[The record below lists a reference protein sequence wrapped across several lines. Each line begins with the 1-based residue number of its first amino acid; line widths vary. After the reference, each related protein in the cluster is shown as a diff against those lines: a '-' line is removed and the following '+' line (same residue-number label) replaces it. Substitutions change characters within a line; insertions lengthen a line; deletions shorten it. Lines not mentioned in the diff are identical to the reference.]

1 VTVAQRLFGTSLGR
15 FAGAR
20 ATRYVA
26 PTTTA
31 RVPAALSG
39 AVTGVVG
46 LNTRPVF
53 AAPQSMIDRSAR
65 FPRTAAT
72 FRSAATPS
80 GGPRTGTPEGCPAAL
95 LQRGFTPNQY
105 LSAYNYTPLHN
116 AGITGAGERVAL
128 IEIDGFRYSDVR
140 AFASCFGLGVPA
152 INGYG
157 VGLSHPL
164 PPGGETT
171 LDLEVLDAAAPGLKE
186 VDVYESSARAS
197 DVLQSLTAPLQTRGH
212 VPEVISASLGT
223 CEPALALSIGES
235 GIRSTEAALAMA
247 AASGISVLASSGD
260 AGSTACVAK
269 SGPLD
274 SLAVSFPASSPFVT
288 GVGGTN
294 VTLNREN
301 QIIHQP
307 VWNDAPYDLTAGGGG
322 SSMLFD
328 RPSYQRG
335 FVHRDRRGV
344 PDVSMLADVEP
355 GYDIYCTAQGECL
368 NLENSNPWVPVGGTS
383 AASPLFAGGLAL
395 VDQLLRQHGKQNV
408 GLANSLLY
416 KLDRRDASTHVISDV
431 VSNDNDLGPY
441 LSIGTHRSLG
451 CCTARPGYDLAS
463 GLGTV
468 NVGKFASLAVSVQP
482 AVAKVS
488 LRLPAQRPLAR
499 RHLLAKLGC
508 SRRCIVAA
516 AALVAIPGAGS
527 FRLFSSTHLLLK
539 KGGKT
544 LQLRFSRSELRR
556 LHAGLRAH
564 KKIYA
569 TVIGEVLDAGGNV
582 ERLSRLHRLRIAH

>member
-1 VTVAQRLFGTSLGR
+1 
-15 FAGAR
+15 
-20 ATRYVA
+20 
-26 PTTTA
+26 
-31 RVPAALSG
+31 
-39 AVTGVVG
+39 
-46 LNTRPVF
+46 
-53 AAPQSMIDRSAR
+53 
-65 FPRTAAT
+65 
-72 FRSAATPS
+72 
-80 GGPRTGTPEGCPAAL
+80 
-95 LQRGFTPNQY
+95 
-105 LSAYNYTPLHN
+105 
-116 AGITGAGERVAL
+116 
-128 IEIDGFRYSDVR
+128 
-140 AFASCFGLGVPA
+140 
-152 INGYG
+152 
-157 VGLSHPL
+157 L

-223 CEPALALSIGES
+223 CEPALALSIGEA
-235 GIRSTEAALAMA
+235 GIRSTEGALALA

-294 VTLNREN
+294 VRLNPDN
-301 QIIHQP
+301 QIIRQP

-322 SSMLFD
+322 SSILFG
-328 RPSYQRG
+328 RPSYQKG

-355 GYDIYCTAQGECL
+355 GYDIYCTAQGDCL
-368 NLENSNPWVPVGGTS
+368 NVENSNPWVPVGGTS

-416 KLDRRDASTHVISDV
+416 KLDRRDASTGVISDV

-441 LSIGTHRSLG
+441 LSIGNHRSLG
-451 CCTARPGYDLAS
+451 CCTAGPGYDLAS

-468 NVGKFASLAVSVQP
+468 NVGKFALLAASLQP

-508 SRRCIVAA
+508 SRRCIVRVG
-516 AALVAIPGAGS
+516 ALVAIPGAGS
-527 FRLFSSTHLLLK
+527 FGLFSGTHLLLR

-544 LQLRFSRSELRR
+544 LQLRFSRSDLRR

-569 TVIGEVLDAGGNV
+569 SVIGEVLDAGGNV
-582 ERLSRLHRLRIAH
+582 ERLSRIHRLRIAH